1 MIFDKIYIVNVDRNI
16 DKFKRV
22 EARVKAIMPHMPV
35 ERISGIDRDDLTE
48 DWLNEKKIRPSP
60 VWREPWS
67 DRTFTKGDIACA
79 LSHAKAWE
87 KIILD
92 QTKVA
97 LLLEDDVV
105 FEEGHIRY
113 KESDQQGGPMD
124 DFLKGCEKIKQE
136 IDQNSLQD
144 FEYIYLA
151 RNKISRT
158 AEEEVTETLVRPE
171 YSYWCLASLISL
183 EGAKKLFNIKY
194 IENLIPSDEYVPA
207 RVSRGGGDA
216 QANILFSKMEKL
228 NAYSV
233 RVGQNLASPEKGA
246 FESSETGKGE
256 IMELKTKRDYI
267 NNTLKVKVITAATEE
282 TDGLRRLKESAIRY
296 GIPLK
301 VLGIEKDWTGGN
313 VSRLENP
320 GGGQKINLLKEYLNR
335 DEELNDDDLVLFVD
349 GYDVMFTGPIEFFL
363 ERYKEFDCKVLF
375 AAERSCWP
383 DEGLASSYPE
393 VEWPY
398 KYLNSGTFIGTASE
412 LKRITEE
419 HIEDTADDQLYYA
432 KKFLSNEYDMKL
444 DYRCKI
450 FQTTEGCWNDMKYVI
465 ENKDAGLGLG
475 DMTNTLFQ
483 TKPCVVHGNG
493 SPKAKV
499 FFNRI
504 CDYIGCSRLGY
515 FGYNPIK
522 ERKFSKDYSIS
533 IFAFM
538 TSLEKT
544 HEFFLGLAHLNYP
557 KDKISIYVC
566 VDNDNVIPESS
577 GKLLKEFKT
586 FKLKVSK
593 LEPQDFDDAL
603 SHASEL
609 GDDYTVIIKSN
620 AIINNPYILENLIK
634 ADKGIIAPIMKIPD
648 QAYANFWRGV
658 DDNGWYEEFEDY
670 MDIVNGDS
678 RGVWNCPHVSELVL
692 MKKDFVKKCLGKFSL
707 NYTQERGD
715 FITFCYNLRN
725 AGDFVYADNRENY
738 GYLSEE

>member
-1 MIFDKIYIVNVDRNI
+1 MIFDKVYIVNVDRNI

-22 EARVKAIMPHMPV
+22 EARVKAIMPHMPI
-35 ERISGIDRDDLTE
+35 ERISGIDREDLTE

-60 VWREPWS
+60 AWREPWS

-105 FEEGHIRY
+105 LY
-113 KESDQQGGPMD
+113 GPETPQKRED
-124 DFLKGCEKIKQE
+124 GFLEGCEKIEQE
-136 IDQNSLQD
+136 INQNNLQD

-151 RNKISRT
+151 RNKVSRSQ
-158 AEEEVTETLVRPE
+158 EEEVTEMLVRPE

-194 IENLIPSDEYVPA
+194 MENLIPSDEYVPA
-207 RVSRGGGDA
+207 RVSKKGGDS
-216 QANILFSKMEKL
+216 QANALFGEMKKL

-233 RVGQNLASPEKGA
+233 RYGRNLADPEQGA
-246 FESSETGKGE
+246 FANSETGKGE

-267 NNTLKVKVITAATEE
+267 NDTLKVKIVTAATEE

-301 VLGIEKDWTGGN
+301 VLGIEKGWTGGN

-320 GGGQKINLLKEYLNR
+320 GGGQKINLLKEYLAE
-335 DEELNDDDLVLFVD
+335 DKELNDDDTIIFVD
-349 GYDVMFTGPIEFFL
+349 GYDVIFTKPVEFFL
-363 ERYKEFDCKVLF
+363 ERYKKFNCKVLF
-375 AAERSCWP
+375 AAERCCWP
-383 DEGLASSYPE
+383 DQGLAPSYPDTDS
-393 VEWPY
+393 PY
-398 KYLNSGTFIGTASE
+398 KYLNSGTFIGTVPE

-419 HIEDTADDQLYYA
+419 HIEDIADDQLYYA
-432 KKFLSNEYDMKL
+432 RKFLSNEYDMKL
-444 DYRCKI
+444 DYGCEI
-450 FQTTEGCWNDMKYVI
+450 FQTTEGCWNDMKYVV
-465 ENKDAGLGLG
+465 EDKDAGIGLG
-475 DMTNTLFQ
+475 DITNTLFQ

-504 CDYIGCSRLGY
+504 CDYIGCNRLGY

-522 ERKFSKDYSIS
+522 ERKFTKDYSIS
-533 IFAFM
+533 IFAFI
-538 TSLEKT
+538 TSLEKVE
-544 HEFFLGLAHLNYP
+544 EFFMGLAHLSYP
-557 KDKISIYVC
+557 KDKISVYVC
-566 VDNDNVIPESS
+566 VGNHNAVSQSS
-577 GKLLKEFKT
+577 SELLKKFKT
-586 FKLKVSK
+586 FKLKVSELGPK
-593 LEPQDFDDAL
+593 DFDEAL

-609 GDDYTVIIKSN
+609 GDDYTMIVKSN

-634 ADKGIIAPIMKIPD
+634 ADKNIIAPIMRVPD
-648 QAYANFWRGV
+648 LAFANFWRGV

-670 MDIVNGDS
+670 MDIADGKS

-692 MKKDFVKKCLGKFSL
+692 IKKDFVNKCLGKFSS
-707 NYTQERGD
+707 NYTQEKGD

-738 GYLSEE
+738 GYLVQE